1 MEVVSILAQ
10 GLDIESGVPIYQT
23 EYSDGTVQWE
33 PRNAFIGT
41 GPDGEE
47 EINETFQQ
55 WENTHPNPLAQAQA
69 QQSTQSSSSQAAK
82 KVKQKPSSSSSS
94 SNQQHHHR
102 SAVTRSKVASKM
114 RVSRAMVASSGN
126 GC

>member
-10 GLDIESGVPIYQT
+10 DVDIASGVPIYQT

-41 GPDGEE
+41 GPVGEE
-47 EINETFQQ
+47 EINEAFQQ
-55 WENTHPNPLAQAQA
+55 WENTHPNSLTQAHA

-82 KVKQKPSSSSSS
+82 KVKQKSSCYIIIV
-94 SNQQHHHR
+94 Q
-102 SAVTRSKVASKM
+102 SATS
-114 RVSRAMVASSGN
+114 
-126 GC
+126 